1 MSTHSQD
8 ATLPQE
14 GVPWLEPWP
23 TDQLEVLGQC
33 PVCGSNSREILHA
46 DLVDNTFFCAPGI
59 WKMFSCKTCFSA
71 YLDPR
76 PTPLSIG
83 LAYTRY
89 YTHDQGDEKFDY
101 VNLGLVRRIRR
112 QLVNGYT
119 NWRFGTKAE
128 PSHPLG
134 ILAAF
139 LVPGMR
145 AQLATEYRNLPKK
158 SPKGSKVLDIGCG
171 DAAFLELARNC
182 GWEVVGVDPDPRA
195 VVVAQARGLDVRQGG
210 VEIFNEQAEV
220 FDIIT
225 LNNVVEHLHDPGAV
239 LGACHRLLK
248 PGGHI
253 WLDTPNIDSP
263 GHRFFGANW
272 RGLETPRH
280 LVLFNH
286 TSLVRLLM
294 NAGFQKLKIMP
305 HRNVYQGM
313 FRMSQ
318 SMRTCYAPESYQPL
332 PFTLRVRA
340 VLAWCS
346 GCLHLNRREFLTFSV
361 IKKGK

>member
-1 MSTHSQD
+1 MQHCHKRVYLGWNHGQQISLKYWGNVLSVE
-8 ATLPQE
+8 AIRAKFCTLISLTTRSFAHLAFGKCGRARP
-14 GVPWLEPWP
+14 
-23 TDQLEVLGQC
+23 VL
-33 PVCGSNSREILHA
+33 A
-46 DLVDNTFFCAPGI
+46 
-59 WKMFSCKTCFSA
+59 A

-263 GHRFFGANW
+263 GHQI
-272 RGLETPRH
+272 
-280 LVLFNH
+280 LV
-286 TSLVRLLM
+286 VI
-294 NAGFQKLKIMP
+294 GEVWKP
-305 HRNVYQGM
+305 HG
-313 FRMSQ
+313 
-318 SMRTCYAPESYQPL
+318 T
-332 PFTLRVRA
+332 
-340 VLAWCS
+340 
-346 GCLHLNRREFLTFSV
+346 
-361 IKKGK
+361 